1 MAQLD
6 LYIHIGDEQVT
17 GGDTA
22 QKPGTSYPF
31 VLGGR
36 AAGFALMMEEFGRLE
51 PSDATGIGGGTYDP
65 YWDGTTFDVTSTGSP
80 TTTTIQGTG
89 VTWGTNEFVGREVE
103 FTSGTQVGQKRVI
116 TSNTVDTLTFT
127 PALAIAPLASDTFTV
142 KGGWVKFYHAN
153 TTSLSGVP
161 VDASQRN
168 AKGDCWFG
176 INAVTPTA
184 LLINRLVNT
193 YGYTGLGF
201 RFVKLANPGLTSA
214 WQTGG
219 TGGDLLAG
227 HLQMAK
233 EAEAVAGNTLR
244 VKALVID
251 SATSDLFGLNFAYE
265 SDLQR
270 TIDSLR
276 NRLDVLGLV
285 EAASTYTASAS
296 TTTTL
301 TIAAGGWTV
310 NQWKGRTVRIDAG
323 AMAGQLR
330 LVASNTAD
338 TITLF
343 TSTVA
348 PQNYTALASPPGAV
362 AFSILA
368 APLFVIGN
376 PHPGVASSIASILA
390 PGARFAHQILAA
402 RTASVR
408 LFDWSF
414 AGFAIPSELV
424 PAVAADRYYD
434 TPSYVSAGL
443 LLNNVITSFYTVQPT
458 AAPGAAIPCVFMNGT
473 SQFVTAGLQSTLL
486 SLMNQESLLGDSP
499 LTATPGV
506 WIWNNATESVE
517 PLDVA
522 TNSATFGS
530 FQPGSFGPEVT
541 LGRALVRDQFPN
553 GVVIF
558 KYAKSGVAL
567 TLEAGS
573 ANVAKYVE
581 PGGEGDWDTIAVQF
595 GKFKAAA
602 MRDLNRSVDV
612 IAIANDLSE
621 NDLSSDTALAAFKA
635 KAPLH
640 IDRQRE
646 LCQTRVN
653 DDVIPVVWMQP
664 PPPASEVA
672 GGSSL
677 NAPSL
682 RSDVR
687 TWIAEELPDLR
698 ECVHVILN
706 EGRRRYELQRTDSIH
721 YGGEAVLNIGE
732 DIAAKILEVF
742 STEGG
747 SESSSTTSAGA
758 AAFIVET
765 GSGAT
770 DANSYAS
777 VSFADDYHR
786 AYGDPSAWRTAT
798 TAARQNALR
807 EATRAADEIYG
818 ARWAGT
824 RATTTQALD
833 WPRADV
839 PDQAGDFLEDDVI
852 PTALQK
858 WTARAALL
866 VLGGTVLSPESEDGS
881 AIASES
887 LSAAGGFSKSVTYI
901 GGKQLGQSFPALD
914 RMLTSAGLVSGA
926 SGWGWLA

>member
-6 LYIHIGDEQVT
+6 LYIQIGDEQVT
-17 GGDTA
+17 GGDTSF
-22 QKPGTSYPF
+22 KPLTDYPF

-65 YWDGTTFDVTSTGSP
+65 YWDGTTFAATSTGTP

-89 VTWGTNEFVGREVE
+89 VTWSTNEFAGREVE
-103 FTSGTQVGQKRVI
+103 ITSGTQVGQKRVI
-116 TSNTVDTLTFT
+116 TSNTSNTLTFS
-127 PALAIAPLASDTFTV
+127 PALAIAPVAGDTFTV

-168 AKGDCWFG
+168 ARGDCWFG
-176 INAVTPTA
+176 INAITPTA
-184 LLINRLVNT
+184 LLMNRLVKT
-193 YGYTGLGF
+193 YGYTGSGF
-201 RFVKLANPGLTSA
+201 RFLKFANDQTTSA
-214 WQTGG
+214 WQTGS
-219 TGGDLLAG
+219 TGGDLLAVQ
-227 HLQMAK
+227 LQLAK

-244 VKALVID
+244 VKALILD
-251 SATSDLFGLNFAYE
+251 SVTRDLFGVNLAYE

-285 EAASTYTASAS
+285 EAANTYTASAS
-296 TTTTL
+296 TTTTI
-301 TIAAGGWTV
+301 TIAGGGWTV

-330 LVASNTAD
+330 LIASNTAD
-338 TITLF
+338 TLTLF
-343 TSTVA
+343 TNTTGA
-348 PQNYTALASPPGAV
+348 QNYAALASPPGTV

-376 PHPGVASSIASILA
+376 PHPGVAASIATVLA

-414 AGFAIPSELV
+414 AGFAIPGELL

-434 TPSYVSAGL
+434 TPSYVAAGI

-458 AAPGAAIPCVFMNGT
+458 AAPGAAIPCVFMCGT
-473 SQFVTAGLQSTLL
+473 SQFVTAGVQSALL
-486 SLMNQESLLGDSP
+486 TFMEQESLIGESP

-522 TNSATFGS
+522 TNSATLGS
-530 FQPGSFGPEVT
+530 FQPGLFGPEVT

-567 TLEAGS
+567 TLEAGA
-573 ANVAKYVE
+573 ANAAKYVE

-621 NDLSSDTALAAFKA
+621 NDLTTDTAVAAFKA

-677 NAPSL
+677 NPPSL

-698 ECVHVILN
+698 EGVHVILN
-706 EGRRRYELQRTDSIH
+706 EGRRRYELQRADAVH

-747 SESSSTTSAGA
+747 SESESTPAGA

-777 VSFADDYHR
+777 VSFADSYHQ
-786 AYGDPSAWRTAT
+786 AYGDPSTWRNAT
-798 TAARQNALR
+798 TAARENALR

-818 ARWAGT
+818 NRWSGT
-824 RATTTQALD
+824 RATATQALD

-839 PDQAGDFLEDDVI
+839 PDQAGDFLESDVI
-852 PTALQK
+852 PLALQK

-866 VLGGTVLSPESEDGS
+866 ILTGSVLSPVEEDGS

-901 GGKQLGQSFPALD
+901 GGKSQSQSFPALD
-914 RMLTSAGLVSGA
+914 RMLTAAGLVSGA